1 MTQKPTYEELE
12 QRIKELEH
20 ETFERKQTEEALRE
34 SEEKHRS
41 MMEAIKDPIYICSS
55 KYRVEYM
62 NPTMIKRIGHDATG
76 EYCFKALHGLDG
88 KCPWCMKD
96 KVQAEDYLENDIVSP
111 KDHRSYHVSQAPIF
125 HRDSSVSTITVFRDT
140 TELKSLETQLQ
151 QAQKMEA
158 IGTLAGGIAHDFNN
172 ILSSVFGYTELAL
185 IEAAEGT
192 RLKKNLESVLTAG
205 ERARDL
211 VQQILTFSRQ
221 GENTFGPIQVKFITK
236 EALKLLQATLPSTIE
251 IRQDIQSDSLVLGDP
266 TQIHQVL
273 LNLCVNANHAM
284 REKGGLLEVALVDVE
299 LDARFTDPHPDMKP
313 GTHLRLM
320 VKDAGCGIPSHL
332 LDRIFDPF
340 FTTKD
345 KGEGTGMGLSVVH
358 GIVKAHGGTIT
369 VQCEPGKG
377 SAFNVFLPVIEKT
390 VEKEAPIEKD
400 LSTGTERI
408 LLVDDEMLLVTLGK
422 QMLESLGYEVTTR
435 TGSIKALE
443 LFKARPD
450 RFDLVITD
458 MTMPHLP
465 GDELALKIAEI
476 RPDVPVILCTGFS
489 HKITEKK
496 AKEMGIK
503 AFLLK
508 PILKG
513 VLAETVR
520 RVLDEKD

>member
-1 MTQKPTYEELE
+1 MAKKPTYEELE
-12 QRIKELEH
+12 QRVKELEH
-20 ETFERKQTEEALRE
+20 KTFDRKQAEEALIE
-34 SEEKHRS
+34 SEEKYRS
-41 MMEAIKDPIYICSS
+41 MMEAMRDPIYILSS
-55 KYRVEYM
+55 EYRVEYM
-62 NPTMIKRIGHDATG
+62 NPIMIKRIGRDAVG
-76 EYCFKALHGLDG
+76 EYCFKVLHDLDR
-88 KCPWCMKD
+88 KCPWCMQD
-96 KVQAEDYLENDIVSP
+96 KREAEKHLEYDIVSP
-111 KDHRSYHVSQAPIF
+111 KDHHSYHISQTPIF
-125 HRDSSVSTITVFRDT
+125 HRDGSISKMTILRDT
-140 TELKSLETQLQ
+140 TELRSLETQLQ
-151 QAQKMEA
+151 QSQKMEA

-185 IEAAEGT
+185 EDVGKGT

-221 GENTFGPIQVKFITK
+221 GEKTFSPIQVKFITK
-236 EALKLLQATLPSTIE
+236 EALKLLRATLPSTIE
-251 IRQDIQSDSLVLGDP
+251 VRQDIQSDSLVLGDP

-273 LNLCVNANHAM
+273 LNLCVNADHAM
-284 REKGGLLEVALVDVE
+284 REKGGILEVTLVDVE
-299 LDARFTDPHPDMKP
+299 LDSRFTNQHPDMKP

-369 VQCEPGKG
+369 VQSELGKG
-377 SAFNVFLPVIEKT
+377 AIFNVFFPVIEKI
-390 VEKEAPIEKD
+390 VEKEAPMEKA
-400 LSTGTERI
+400 LSTGIERI
-408 LLVDDEMLLVTLGK
+408 LFVDDEMLLVTLGK
-422 QMLESLGYEVTTR
+422 QMLEPLGYEVTTR
-435 TGSIKALE
+435 TSSIEALE
-443 LFKARPD
+443 LFKAHPN
-450 RFDLVITD
+450 RFDLVMTD
-458 MTMPHLP
+458 MTMPNLP

-476 RPDVPVILCTGFS
+476 RPGIPVILCTGFS
-489 HKITEKK
+489 HKITEEK
-496 AKEMGIK
+496 AKEMGIN

-513 VLAETVR
+513 VMAETVR